1 MTSFSASTLEKKLHD
16 LSNTQQSVQTLS
28 LWLIHHRKHAKTVVQ
43 VWNKEIRKVKT
54 SKRLTFMY
62 LANDVLQNSKK
73 KGNEYNLEFKAAMP
87 SAFKFVGQ
95 GGDKDTAKGLERLL
109 NIWSERGVFE
119 LSFIEK
125 IRKGLGK
132 YKETGE
138 RLTRIVDK
146 ACVLLAEYNGRLSA
160 ELEDRITLS
169 KMLTAF
175 IFLQKQKLQEA
186 EKRLEVSNHDTSKGQ
201 YMNTPKGLHNIL
213 VEELI
218 KALQELEESA
228 SQDAAVREKIAN
240 LPAEVQDV
248 SLLEKIEDKETG
260 ERLTRI
266 VDKACVLLAEYNG
279 RLSAELEDRITLSKM
294 LTAFISLQKQKLQEA
309 EKRLEE
315 FRGKLEKVTIVRKEL
330 KSHLDNLPDLSKLP
344 DVDGGLAPLPSAGDL
359 FASSSGHRS

>member
-125 IRKGLGK
+125 IRKGLAIGSPVESPPPSK
-132 YKETGE
+132 KS
-138 RLTRIVDK
+138 RI
-146 ACVLLAEYNGRLSA
+146 
-160 ELEDRITLS
+160 EDDS
-169 KMLTAF
+169 KDSSPVPAP
-175 IFLQKQKLQEA
+175 
-186 EKRLEVSNHDTSKGQ
+186 D
-201 YMNTPKGLHNIL
+201 